1 MACLDFVRFFSF
13 ECSLFSFFT
22 FIISTHSKGTQANA
36 KEGLLFAL
44 ERLRRD
50 GNNTQRLA
58 CYASCT
64 LKEATKD
71 VGGWAAPFLIQHDA
85 HKEILK
91 LLLKWSEDATVMSWL
106 VSVIKNM
113 ASSSACRKDLL
124 DIDLVKTMRSLLI
137 NGILSRSEFNIQ
149 TAVCA
154 YFIS

>member
-1 MACLDFVRFFSF
+1 M
-13 ECSLFSFFT
+13 
-22 FIISTHSKGTQANA
+22 
-36 KEGLLFAL
+36 
-44 ERLRRD
+44 
-50 GNNTQRLA
+50 
-58 CYASCT
+58 
-64 LKEATKD
+64 
-71 VGGWAAPFLIQHDA
+71 GGWAAPFLIQHDA

-113 ASSSACRKDLL
+113 ASSSVCRKDLL